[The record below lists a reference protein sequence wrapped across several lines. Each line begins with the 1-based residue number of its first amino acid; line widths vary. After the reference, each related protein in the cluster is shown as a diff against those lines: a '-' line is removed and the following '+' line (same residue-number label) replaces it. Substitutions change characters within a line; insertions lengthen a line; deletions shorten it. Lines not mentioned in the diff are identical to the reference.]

1 MLPVAR
7 VPVHPASV
15 QRAVTAC
22 VGLGFTRLTSRL
34 WLVERDAETL
44 TACCELSLFLVTTEV
59 FPRCS
64 LKSMNA

>member
-34 WLVERDAETL
+34 WLVERR
-44 TACCELSLFLVTTEV
+44 LFGPVIRALERATD
-59 FPRCS
+59 PLLRQ
-64 LKSMNA
+64 AG